1 MYLQDLKDIP
11 DFNLDPPED
20 EYELSKEEK
29 QELYDNYL
37 EELYERDVVNYN
49 GPYGE
54 ADIKWY

>member
-11 DFNLDPPED
+11 DYNLDPPED

-37 EELYERDVVNYN
+37 EEQYERDVVNYN